1 MKRYNET
8 VMTNADITEAVPIQA
23 YAIIVDPQD
32 NVAVVKQQTEP
43 GLAVALPGGRE
54 VCLKAAVPPG
64 HRFAT
69 RDIPSGEFVLQYGQ
83 PIGTSL
89 GIEAGEQITHA
100 NMTNDVPV
108 VRDLPNDLSTPP
120 PDYFPETERAT
131 FLGFRRPDGRAGT
144 RNFVLI
150 IPTSMCASHEA
161 QQIAMMAEFLLYKR
175 ERFPNVDGVVAIPH
189 NKGCGCQEGSN
200 LDVMLRTLSNYAD
213 HPNVGGVIL
222 MDLGCEKTNL
232 AYVEKYLL
240 KRDRAFNKPVAKI
253 GIQEVGGTQ
262 AAIERGLQEV
272 ERMLPE
278 VNRAER
284 ETIPMSELVMGVKC
298 GGSDGLSGIS
308 ANPGLGRAADLLIR
322 SGGTVLITEVPEFC
336 GAEHILANRARD
348 AETGRAV
355 YRLVDWYKAYAAKF
369 GAVLN
374 ENPSPGNVAGGLLNI
389 TIKSLG
395 AIAKAGTTRV
405 EGVVEYAETPQH
417 RGLNLMQGPG
427 YDQESTPGLVAAGAT
442 VVVFTTGRGTTIGN
456 AIAPVVKLASNTPI
470 FERMS
475 RDLDLSA
482 GGVIDGTETIDEVGA
497 RVFEYV
503 RQVASG
509 ERMAKAEEHKHRE
522 FQFWAEQTVSL

>member
-1 MKRYNET
+1 
-8 VMTNADITEAVPIQA
+8 MTTIITPPAPIQD
-23 YAIIVDPQD
+23 YAIIVDPRD
-32 NVAVVKQQTEP
+32 NVAVVKQQTAP
-43 GLAVALPGGRE
+43 GMLVALADGRE
-54 VCLKAAVPPG
+54 LQVKDTVTPG
-64 HRFAT
+64 HRFST
-69 RDIPSGEFVLQYGQ
+69 RDIAAGDFVRQYGQ

-89 GIEAGEQITHA
+89 GIREGELISHD
-100 NMTNDVPV
+100 NMTNDVPI
-108 VRDLPNDLSTPP
+108 VRDLPEDLQTPP
-120 PDYFPETERAT
+120 PDYFAESERAT
-131 FLGFRRPDGRAGT
+131 FQGFRRPEGRAGT
-144 RNFVLI
+144 RNFILI

-161 QQIAMMAEFLLYKR
+161 QQIAMMAEFMLYKR
-175 ERFPNVDGVVAIPH
+175 ERYANVDGVVAIPH
-189 NKGCGCQEGSN
+189 NKGCGCQDGSN

-240 KRDRAFNKPVAKI
+240 RRDKAFEKPIAKI

-262 AAIERGLQEV
+262 AAIERGLKEV

-278 VNRAER
+278 VNRTNR
-284 ETIPMSELVMGVKC
+284 EAIPVSELILGVKC
-298 GGSDGLSGIS
+298 GGSDGFSGIS
-308 ANPGLGRAADLLIR
+308 ANPALGRAADLLVR

-336 GAEHILANRARD
+336 GAEHILANRACD

-355 YRLVDWYKAYAAKF
+355 YRMVDWYKDYAAKF

-374 ENPSPGNVAGGLLNI
+374 ENPSPGNIAGGLLNI

-405 EGVVEYAETPQH
+405 EGVIEYAERPRR

-456 AIAPVVKLASNTPI
+456 AIAPVIKLASNTPI

-482 GGVIDGTETIDEVGA
+482 GGIIDGTETIDEVGA
-497 RVFEYV
+497 RVFDVV
-503 RQVASG
+503 REVASG
-509 ERMAKAEEHKHRE
+509 ERLAKAEEHKHRE
-522 FQFWAEQTVSL
+522 FQFWAEQAVSL